1 MSGFK
6 DFQRRF
12 DGRAAFKR
20 FQQVRV
26 TFLEDLAVTLK
37 GGSNLIK
44 AIGESA
50 ERCEDPLQALV
61 YRDIRD
67 QLSNGQKLPV
77 AMGSWFEPS
86 ERMLLEAFLEG
97 ARTNENIGEALSNM
111 VKVIRPYEELRRA
124 RMRLLTIMVFVF
136 IGSIGAVGITGYA
149 LVSLK
154 GALPVS
160 KWPGWVLSVVD
171 TVEWIAQFWPVL
183 AAMAVAGPLVFIRVL
198 NRWTGPVRRSW
209 DRKVP
214 GFAVY
219 RETHGSLVMIALG
232 AYSAAGRGVGETC
245 RALSANASPWL
256 RSYLSLIQHRAQKEK
271 NADIVDVGLF
281 DWRLMVRIACLSS
294 GAGLSAALRSVG
306 LESSDVVARQLLAR
320 MQVAQLATQNVLKVV
335 FFGCLFVVLTMY
347 FAMVSN
353 VFQLNR

>member
-12 DGRAAFKR
+12 DGRAAFRR

-26 TFLEDLAVTLK
+26 TFLDDLAVTLK

-50 ERCEDPLQALV
+50 ERCEDALQARI

-67 QLSNGQKLPV
+67 QLSNGQKLSV
-77 AMGSWFEPS
+77 AMGTWFEPS

-97 ARTNENIGEALSNM
+97 SRTNENVGEALSNM
-111 VKVIRPYEELRRA
+111 VKVIRPYEALRIA
-124 RMRLLTIMVFVF
+124 RRKLLTNVLLAF
-136 IGSIGAVGITGYA
+136 IGSVGAVGITGYA
-149 LVSLK
+149 LASLK
-154 GALPVS
+154 DALPVS
-160 KWPGWVLSVVD
+160 KWPGWVLSLVEAL
-171 TVEWIAQFWPVL
+171 EWIGKFWPVL
-183 AAMAVAGPLVFIRVL
+183 AALVVAVPLAVSRVL
-198 NRWTGPVRRSW
+198 KAWTGPVRRSW

-219 RETHGSLVMIALG
+219 RATHGSLAMIALG

-245 RALSANASPWL
+245 RALSASASPWM
-256 RSYLSLIQHRAQKEK
+256 RSYLSLIQHRATKEK

-320 MQVAQLATQNVLKVV
+320 MQVAQVAVQNVLKVV
-335 FFGCLFVVLTMY
+335 FFGCLIVVLTMY
-347 FAMVSN
+347 VAMVGN
-353 VFQLNR
+353 VAQLNR